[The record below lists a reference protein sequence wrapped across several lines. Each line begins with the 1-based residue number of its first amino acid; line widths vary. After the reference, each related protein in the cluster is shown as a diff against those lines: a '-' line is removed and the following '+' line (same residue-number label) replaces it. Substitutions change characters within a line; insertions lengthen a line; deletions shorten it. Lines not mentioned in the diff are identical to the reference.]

1 MRRPAETRPIHPR
14 RNNLRN
20 RSRKSS
26 RRQLRPS
33 STRSRRRT
41 RRKPQAAPAQA
52 QPAPP
57 PQKPG
62 APASTGIPTLRVS
75 VNLVDL
81 FFVVHD
87 KAGKLVPDLTQADCS
102 VSEDNVLQKLK
113 SFTAQTD
120 LPLSI
125 GILLDTSLSQQRV
138 LPAEQQA
145 ASAFLRRILRPTDE
159 SFLISFDVTV
169 DLLADW
175 TRNPD
180 DLKRALDAAQIN
192 SSSGNFANGTL
203 PSITQPKGTLLY
215 DAVYLA
221 SNDKLRQESGR
232 KAMVLLTD
240 GQDEGSDE
248 KLQSA
253 IEAAQKADAVV
264 YVILISDPGIYGTLD
279 FSSDGA
285 MRKLVE
291 ATGGEVFPIG
301 KNGKKLSAAF
311 DAIESQLRT
320 NTRPPTLRRTPPR
333 TALSAYSRR
342 LPAERPGAQS
352 SVPPRL
358 LCRRSL
364 RIGLLCPI
372 SKISHPPCMPVTL
385 AQADV
390 AIQAFLWL
398 ECGCVRL
405 ETFPD
410 GEAVRVSQAVFGVF
424 HHFELAHQLRRYN
437 YLDTVYSTYPWR
449 TAAAGAPAAR
459 IRPDL
464 SMDSW
469 RPGGTGAI
477 RSLSFSLDRRPGLV
491 ERARLRQMD
500 DAADRSIENK
510 A

>member
-1 MRRPAETRPIHPR
+1 MD
-14 RNNLRN
+14 
-20 RSRKSS
+20 
-26 RRQLRPS
+26 RPS
-33 STRSRRRT
+33 RSRRKKHPASSWLLRLAILPLGFALLALAT
-41 RRKPQAAPAQA
+41 PTVWGQLAPQPDAPPGQGEANFPPLSQPAQA
-52 QPAPP
+52 QPQTQPAAPTQPQLNSQPPSTPAQPRATP
-57 PQKPG
+57 PQSEQGASPESPNNPQSTASPG
-62 APASTGIPTLRVS
+62 VSTLRVS

-87 KAGKLVPDLTQADCS
+87 KSGKLVPNLTRADCN
-102 VSEDNVLQKLK
+102 VFEDNAPQKLK

-125 GILLDTSLSQQRV
+125 GILLDTSLSQERV
-138 LPAEQQA
+138 LPDEQKA

-175 TRNPD
+175 TSNPD

-203 PSITQPKGTLLY
+203 PSITKPKGTLLY

-264 YVILISDPGIYGTLD
+264 YVLLISDPGIYGTLD

-301 KNGKKLSAAF
+301 KDGKKLPEAF
-311 DAIESQLRT
+311 NTIESQLRT
-320 NTRPPTLRRTPPR
+320 EYQAAYTPSNAVLDGSYRHIRIACQQNGQPLKVQAR
-333 TALSAYSRR
+333 QGYYALS
-342 LPAERPGAQS
+342 
-352 SVPPRL
+352 
-358 LCRRSL
+358 
-364 RIGLLCPI
+364 
-372 SKISHPPCMPVTL
+372 H
-385 AQADV
+385 
-390 AIQAFLWL
+390 
-398 ECGCVRL
+398 
-405 ETFPD
+405 
-410 GEAVRVSQAVFGVF
+410 
-424 HHFELAHQLRRYN
+424 
-437 YLDTVYSTYPWR
+437 
-449 TAAAGAPAAR
+449 
-459 IRPDL
+459 
-464 SMDSW
+464 
-469 RPGGTGAI
+469 
-477 RSLSFSLDRRPGLV
+477 
-491 ERARLRQMD
+491 
-500 DAADRSIENK
+500 
-510 A
+510 